1 MKNVISVLL
10 ILIIVFF
17 GWQFFNLYIQHR
29 ALEKSSEN
37 LNTQIYSL
45 ESENKSLNSD
55 IEYFS
60 NSENLEKEL
69 KSQTNYKDAGENMI
83 IIIPPKN

>member
-1 MKNVISVLL
+1 MKIFINILLTGVITVL
-10 ILIIVFF
+10 

-29 ALEKSSEN
+29 VLEKSSEN

-45 ESENKSLNSD
+45 ESENKDLNSD

-60 NSENLEKEL
+60 NPENLEKEF

-83 IIIPPKN
+83 IIIPSKN